1 MQPDSTDWKII
12 DILREGYETNNAIGR
27 RLSLS
32 EGTVRQ
38 RIKRLKDAGILR
50 IRGLINPEVL
60 ENRQVAVIGM
70 RVAESRLLDV
80 KAREIAALAGVLSVS
95 LVSGR
100 YDLMV
105 EVLVDSNQGL
115 VRFLT
120 EELSRVKDIAQ
131 TETFL
136 NLKSYRKYI

>member
-1 MQPDSTDWKII
+1 
-12 DILREGYETNNAIGR
+12 
-27 RLSLS
+27 
-32 EGTVRQ
+32 
-38 RIKRLKDAGILR
+38 
-50 IRGLINPEVL
+50 
-60 ENRQVAVIGM
+60 M